1 MDDEKEPAQNSSG
14 GPGVGKDQIMER
26 KRRAPRKGAGQ
37 PTPAEPEG
45 PRRGSPGIPGSD
57 EAAAVPV
64 EHSED
69 FGRRR
74 DIETAD
80 EPTEEHDR
88 RHHDE
93 DAEVGRPV

>member
-1 MDDEKEPAQNSSG
+1 
-14 GPGVGKDQIMER
+14 MER
-26 KRRAPRKGAGQ
+26 KSKTTNAEHEKQPGTDTGQVKPGKSERR
-37 PTPAEPEG
+37 
-45 PRRGSPGIPGSD
+45 RRGSTGVPGTADAPPA
-57 EAAAVPV
+57 ER
-64 EHSED
+64 SED

-80 EPTEEHDR
+80 EAAEEHDR

>member
-1 MDDEKEPAQNSSG
+1 
-14 GPGVGKDQIMER
+14 MER
-26 KRRAPRKGAGQ
+26 KRKAPHKGAGQ
-37 PTPAEPEG
+37 PTPAEPGE
-45 PRRGSPGIPGSD
+45 PQKGSPGFPGKD
-57 EAAAVPV
+57 ETAAVPT
-64 EHSED
+64 ERSED

-80 EPTEEHDR
+80 EPAEEHDR